1 MLSFGRCSS
10 CSRHSESTSEL
21 NVHWCK
27 ANFLHYASLPDSKA
41 PYIVTFLPSR
51 VVQSAVV
58 KRLDM
63 DGNGATHAL
72 MHLRKKS
79 KNLSCWPLQKAPDCQ
94 FQPVD
99 SCSQL
104 RLLTLDICW
113 HLCLCLDC
121 GYRISCWTGLT
132 RDIWGTK
139 SVLAKGFILGQD
151 RTLSA
156 CDHGA
161 EVSIEVHCLWLRA
174 VQCKVCGSGR
184 RNKNNKKI
192 RYVFHFSWNIYIVC
206 NVT

>member
-10 CSRHSESTSEL
+10 CSRHSESTEL

-27 ANFLHYASLPDSKA
+27 ANFLHYASLPDSTD

-58 KRLDM
+58 NRLDM

-72 MHLRKKS
+72 MHLCKKS

-113 HLCLCLDC
+113 HLSMSMFGLRKSDIMLDWLDSRHL
-121 GYRISCWTGLT
+121 GYKSCPCQRIHPWSGP
-132 RDIWGTK
+132 
-139 SVLAKGFILGQD
+139 
-151 RTLSA
+151 
-156 CDHGA
+156 HP
-161 EVSIEVHCLWLRA
+161 ECLWPRS
-174 VQCKVCGSGR
+174 GSLHWGSLPLAASGAKFVAPEGATKR
-184 RNKNNKKI
+184 SGMC
-192 RYVFHFSWNIYIVC
+192 RYVFHFSWNIFIVC